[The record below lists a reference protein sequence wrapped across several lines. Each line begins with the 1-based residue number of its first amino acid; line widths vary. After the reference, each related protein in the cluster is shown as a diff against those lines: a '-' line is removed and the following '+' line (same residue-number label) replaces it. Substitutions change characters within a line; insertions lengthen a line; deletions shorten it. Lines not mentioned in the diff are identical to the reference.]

1 MNTMRTII
9 AADIFG
15 VTAALR
21 SMLRPVAGDALFLS
35 PWDTDAC
42 PFPDEQAAAS
52 AFVSCNGIEAYAEK
66 IAAAANREP
75 AFIIAFSVGASAAW
89 IHSAS
94 SSCHPESA
102 AILFYGSRIR
112 EYSSL
117 APIITVKAIFAET
130 EASFSPGQLAK
141 VIASDT
147 VRTCIEPGTCHG
159 FMNPLS
165 VNFAPAQCSVH
176 LQRLG
181 AELAQFHQHLTGAAG
196 KTAAG

>member
-1 MNTMRTII
+1 MITMRTII

-21 SMLRPVAGDALFLS
+21 AMLRPLAGDALFLS
-35 PWDTDAC
+35 PWDSDAC
-42 PFPDEQAAAS
+42 PFPDEQEAAA

-66 IAAAANREP
+66 IAVAANREP
-75 AFIIAFSVGASAAW
+75 AFIIAFSVGANAAW

-94 SSCHPESA
+94 GSCHPVSA
-102 AILFYGSRIR
+102 AALFYGSRIR
-112 EYSSL
+112 DYSSL
-117 APIITVKAIFAET
+117 APKITVRVIFAET
-130 EASFSPGQLAK
+130 ESSFSPGHLAK

-147 VRTCIEPGTCHG
+147 VRTCIEPDTCHG

-165 VNFAPAQCSVH
+165 VNFAPAQCSAH

-181 AELAQFHQHLTGAAG
+181 VELAQFHQRMT
-196 KTAAG
+196 